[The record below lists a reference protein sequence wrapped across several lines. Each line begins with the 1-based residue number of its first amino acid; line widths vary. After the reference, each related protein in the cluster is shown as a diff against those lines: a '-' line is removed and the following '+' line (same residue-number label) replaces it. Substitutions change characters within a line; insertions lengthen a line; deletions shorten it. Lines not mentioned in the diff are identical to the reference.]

1 MNAAPRLTETSATD
15 VICAIVATGARRDN
29 FSVSDYQ
36 GQAATVPTMF
46 TWYVALLAIS
56 GIVMIAMASVQQGQS
71 NATRSFNGIFGGL
84 FLGYA
89 CYLAFLF
96 DGGSYLIFF
105 HAFIVPV
112 TMVVNFFRNR
122 TPRPK
127 LTETQKAWREFQR
140 AGQHR

>member
-1 MNAAPRLTETSATD
+1 
-15 VICAIVATGARRDN
+15 
-29 FSVSDYQ
+29 
-36 GQAATVPTMF
+36 MF

-56 GIVMIAMASVQQGQS
+56 GIVMIAMASVKQGQS
-71 NATRSFNGIFGGL
+71 SASRSFNGIF
-84 FLGYA
+84 LGYA
-89 CYLAFLF
+89 FYLAFLF

-127 LTETQKAWREFQR
+127 LTDTQKAWREF
-140 AGQHR
+140 HR